1 MSRRAARAVV
11 ALAAAATITYLAY
24 GVYTLYAGT
33 QKFLDIIATAL
44 ETL

>member
-1 MSRRAARAVV
+1 MRRGAAAVT
-11 ALAAAATITYLAY
+11 ALAAAATIGFLIYCLH
-24 GVYTLYAGT
+24 TLYHGT